1 MDMNG
6 KTSVE
11 DFDDY
16 EEITNEIRLLT
27 KAVKR
32 HLDHVAEHVE
42 TVMREAED
50 QNRKRSDAQARRHFF
65 MLMMLLLQMKNQAD
79 SDAHK
84 IKLSRDEYESTPAP
98 RRMR

>member
-1 MDMNG
+1 MNS

-16 EEITNEIRLLT
+16 EEMVNEIKLLT
-27 KAVKR
+27 KAIKR

-42 TVMREAED
+42 TMMREAED
-50 QNRKRSDAQARRHFF
+50 QQRRRSDAAVRRHFF
-65 MLMMLLLQMKNQAD
+65 MIMMLLLQMKNQAD
-79 SDAHK
+79 TDAHS
-84 IKLSRDEYESTPAP
+84 IKLSRDEYDETPAP